1 MIVIS
6 AIVENI
12 WNQDIDHVVF
22 TLAEVNFNWNISR
35 ISMSRIILTFGW
47 LMQTLVSNVF
57 NIVFILTYKR

>member
-12 WNQDIDHVVF
+12 WNQDTDHVVS

-47 LMQTLVSNVF
+47 LIQTLVSNVF